1 MLLYFD
7 MQVKRKKNNIHHFSM
22 EKKSVTENSEI
33 HVLSFSFNSACRKS
47 CVLAARVWVFVPNS
61 PHGTRGYH
69 SPVPC
74 PQSAM
79 GPQDILSIC
88 LMSVGLVPVS
98 IVIKHQNVSTIQSSK
113 CQNCLIENKHRKIL
127 HKRKHK

>member
-1 MLLYFD
+1 
-7 MQVKRKKNNIHHFSM
+7 MQ
-22 EKKSVTENSEI
+22 KKSVTENSEI

-47 CVLAARVWVFVPNS
+47 CVLAKRVWVFVPNS

-69 SPVPC
+69 PPVPC

-127 HKRKHK
+127 NKRKHK